1 MFKIDR
7 VTNKNFVEV
16 FNKLDSA
23 AKFKI
28 QLPDFFFDVEYY
40 YDAMQKPVLL
50 RRKNKTLFQK
60 SHLVCT
66 KADLITVKG
75 KFEKLDIVQQCTQE
89 RQHC

>member
-40 YDAMQKPVLL
+40 YDAKTGIITTQKQNFVSKIAFSVYESGFDYSQ
-50 RRKNKTLFQK
+50 RK
-60 SHLVCT
+60 
-66 KADLITVKG
+66 I
-75 KFEKLDIVQQCTQE
+75 
-89 RQHC
+89 